1 MAELEPDPK
10 EKEPG
15 FKVALCNPEIVKASE
30 EMNTA
35 PEGCLSIPGWI
46 GDVPR
51 HSGLPHPLAEA
62 DHGERRR
69 LDRMER
75 RRVEAEVRAHVRQ
88 PERERARRPEHP
100 FPWSEHRFVGE
111 VDDEIRLDRVERVD
125 KRHAV
130 IVASP
135 ELLRPPDE

>member
-1 MAELEPDPK
+1 MPAGTRELEQVVERRRRLEELRLRRPSPAHRHDNDAT
-10 EKEPG
+10 
-15 FKVALCNPEIVKASE
+15 VAGE
-30 EMNTA
+30 ETR
-35 PEGCLSIPGWI
+35 
-46 GDVPR
+46 DVPR